1 MNSTVAAWLTGIGA
15 VLFAFAGV
23 ALVIRE
29 TRRKER
35 EDAMYIIER
44 LEHITLMQQN
54 EAIAWRS
61 YVYTLRVLCADKG
74 IATPEPPPLVDVDA
88 PDGSMLPSVRSA
100 RSRDRWFGRRRRRK
114 QRQGSDPVNDDTVE
128 FNVTTRDDSGT
139 DR

>member
-1 MNSTVAAWLTGIGA
+1 VNSQVAAWLTGIGA

-35 EDAMYIIER
+35 QDAMYIIER
-44 LEHITLMQQN
+44 LEHITLIQQN

-74 IATPEPPPLVDVDA
+74 IATPEPPPLAEVDA
-88 PDGSMLPSVRSA
+88 PDHSLLPSVRNA
-100 RSRDRWFGRRRRRK
+100 RRGNGWFRRRRRRNE
-114 QRQGSDPVNDDTVE
+114 RQGSDPVNDDTVE
-128 FNVTTRDDSGT
+128 FSATSDDSGT
-139 DR
+139 DW

>member
-1 MNSTVAAWLTGIGA
+1 MNSTVVAWLTGIGA

-88 PDGSMLPSVRSA
+88 PNGSMLPSVRNA
-100 RSRDRWFGRRRRRK
+100 RRGNGWFRRRRRRNE
-114 QRQGSDPVNDDTVE
+114 RQGSDPVNDDTVE
-128 FNVTTRDDSGT
+128 FHVTTSDDRWT
-139 DR
+139 DG